1 MSGCEDDAH
10 KTYYSIKRRKTE
22 ASTPTL
28 LVPKLLLKSF
38 IPLFFGEENAE
49 NVQKRHQL
57 YESIWLQQ
65 RKRMENIV
73 SSAYDGLLT
82 SLESYIGEPL
92 LRDQKLPV
100 AFALLGTNS
109 ANNLRILNELSQ
121 RLESGTAIHLRVIT
135 LNSKNSANIKS
146 ALREINRQLLAQK
159 TKNDEN
165 DEIDTMFGDK
175 EGRIAHD
182 FEIARDWCLDY
193 MNQESALDMATT
205 KLRLVLIIQD
215 ADSLNTQV
223 LNQIINVLH
232 IYTGSIP
239 VKLVLG
245 LSSNKVR
252 DWINTSISALLRL
265 SIKGTKFKSQD
276 NKQLAYKILESL
288 FLDPKNENPLL
299 LDSRLAAVILNRFE
313 RANNSLDSL
322 MSEIKLCYMIHFYQL
337 PVSILTDPD
346 FVPNSRY
353 ISSLR
358 KLPSFKLHIEHL
370 VKEFKE
376 NQQDTKADIE
386 DLLDSDESLKSLLDT
401 SRKELQDYYKQ
412 LIRAV
417 KLVQTCHF
425 HLPQKHLNL
434 HWYKVILGGDIFK
447 SVSYKE
453 FLTHL
458 ESLSE
463 YEAGVLLAKLSLD
476 DEFKEEVSGI
486 LGALDL
492 RELVNSFIKK
502 HGLERPLHS
511 RAFYEVWTL
520 SGGFSERDLVDS
532 PHVEENLE
540 NIMLRLLRPKLR
552 RSLEEALDRPS
563 IYLGENQKD
572 EVFPIA
578 THLLN
583 VYRDAPVSINV
594 YDFYCAF
601 KQSVPKDSLL
611 LAMKSQLYESQA
623 KNEELFKVI
632 ENIEHSDEAW
642 EKASFSWFLHTCHE
656 FVLLGLLKE
665 RSKVDFLEKGI
676 WIGL

>member
-1 MSGCEDDAH
+1 MSGGEDDAH

-22 ASTPTL
+22 APAACF
-28 LVPKLLLKSF
+28 PKLFLKSF
-38 IPLFFGEENAE
+38 IPLFFGEESE
-49 NVQKRHQL
+49 VNVRKRHQL

-65 RKRMENIV
+65 RRRMENIV

-82 SLESYIGEPL
+82 SLQSYIAEPL
-92 LRDQKLPV
+92 LGDQKLPV

-121 RLESGTAIHLRVIT
+121 RLESGTTTHLRVIT

-159 TKNDEN
+159 KNDDN
-165 DEIDTMFGDK
+165 DELDTMFGDK

-193 MNQESALDMATT
+193 MNQEGVSDVATT
-205 KLRLVLIIQD
+205 KLRLVVIIQD

-232 IYTGSIP
+232 IYSSSIP

-252 DWINTSISALLRL
+252 DWINTTISALLRL
-265 SIKGTKFKSQD
+265 AIKGTKFKSQD
-276 NKQLAYKILESL
+276 NKQLAYRILESL

-337 PVSILTDPD
+337 PLSVLTDPD
-346 FVPNSRY
+346 FVPSSQY

-358 KLPSFKLHIEHL
+358 RLPSFKLHIEHL
-370 VKEFKE
+370 VKQFQKK
-376 NQQDTKADIE
+376 QQDNKTVIE
-386 DLLDSDESLKSLLDT
+386 DLLDSDESLRSLLDT
-401 SRKELQDYYKQ
+401 SRKELQDYHKQ
-412 LIRAV
+412 LIQAV
-417 KLVQTCHF
+417 KLVQTCHLF
-425 HLPQKHLNL
+425 VSQKHLNL
-434 HWYKVILGGDIFK
+434 HWYKVLLGGDILNY
-447 SVSYKE
+447 VSYKE
-453 FLTHL
+453 LLTHL
-458 ESLSE
+458 GSLSE
-463 YEAGVLLAKLSLD
+463 YDAGALQAKLSLCV
-476 DEFKEEVSGI
+476 EFKGEVSG
-486 LGALDL
+486 LSSALDL
-492 RELVNSFIKK
+492 RDSINNYIKK
-502 HGLERPLHS
+502 HGFERSLHS
-511 RAFYEVWTL
+511 RTFYEVWTL
-520 SGGFSERDLVDS
+520 SGGFSERDLIDS

-540 NIMLRLLRPKLR
+540 NVMLRLLRPKLR
-552 RSLEEALDRPS
+552 RSLEEALDNPAM
-563 IYLGENQKD
+563 YLGDNKKD
-572 EVFPIA
+572 EGSPIA
-578 THLLN
+578 THLFN

-601 KQSVPKDSLL
+601 KQSVPRDSLL
-611 LAMKSQLYESQA
+611 QALKSQLYESQA
-623 KNEELFKVI
+623 KNDELFNAIDAI
-632 ENIEHSDEAW
+632 ENNEEAW

-656 FVLLGLLKE
+656 FVLIGLLKE
-665 RSKVDFLEKGI
+665 RSKVDFFEKGI

>member
-1 MSGCEDDAH
+1 MSSGEDDAH
-10 KTYYSIKRRKTE
+10 KTYYCIKRRKTVP
-22 ASTPTL
+22 PTMSL
-28 LVPKLLLKSF
+28 PKQFLKSF
-38 IPLFFGEENAE
+38 IPLFFGKESAE

-57 YESIWLQQ
+57 YESIWLQH

-73 SSAYDGLLT
+73 SSAYDGLLS

-92 LRDQKLPV
+92 LGDQKLAV
-100 AFALLGTNS
+100 AFALLGTNT
-109 ANNLRILNELSQ
+109 ANNLRILNELSL

-159 TKNDEN
+159 TKNDDN
-165 DEIDTMFGDK
+165 DETDTMFGDK

-193 MNQESALDMATT
+193 MNQEGASDMATT
-205 KLRLVLIIQD
+205 KLRLLLIIQD

-276 NKQLAYKILESL
+276 NKQLAYRILESL
-288 FLDPKNENPLL
+288 FLDPENENPLL

-337 PVSILTDPD
+337 PLSILTDANFAPT
-346 FVPNSRY
+346 SQY

-358 KLPSFKLHIEHL
+358 RLPSFKLHIEHL
-370 VKEFKE
+370 VKQFKE
-376 NQQDTKADIE
+376 NQQDTKAEIE
-386 DLLDSDESLKSLLDT
+386 DLLDSDEKLNLLLDT
-401 SRKELQDYYKQ
+401 SRKELQEYHKQ
-412 LIRAV
+412 LIQAV
-417 KLVQTCHF
+417 KLLQTCHL

-434 HWYKVILGGDIFK
+434 YWYKVLLGGDIFNC
-447 SVSYKE
+447 VSYKE
-453 FLTHL
+453 LLTHL
-458 ESLSE
+458 GSLSE
-463 YEAGVLLAKLSLD
+463 YEAKTLLAKLSLE
-476 DEFKEEVSGI
+476 DEFEDDVSG
-486 LGALDL
+486 LSSALDA
-492 RELVNSFIKK
+492 RDLVNDYIKK
-502 HGLERPLHS
+502 HEFQRPLHS
-511 RAFYEVWTL
+511 RTFYEVWTL
-520 SGGFSERDLVDS
+520 SGGFSERDLIES

-540 NIMLRLLRPKLR
+540 NAMLRLLRPKLR
-552 RSLEEALDRPS
+552 RSLEEALDNSS
-563 IYLGENQKD
+563 IYLGDNKND
-572 EVFPIA
+572 EGSPIA
-578 THLLN
+578 THLFN

-611 LAMKSQLYESQA
+611 QAMKSQLHESPV
-623 KNEELFKVI
+623 KNEELFKAI
-632 ENIEHSDEAW
+632 ETIEHNDEAW

-665 RSKVDFLEKGI
+665 RSKVDFFEKGI